1 MTQSNHKSI
10 EKIIDAIPSKT
21 LKEAYKKDLKNGK
34 YPNWSNDDLISLGLE
49 IYNSFGQLNDCLW
62 KLKNLFDGDIFL
74 SDDIKRIISKIR
86 DDDDVMTLSLDKYV
100 DLKVL
105 FKGGDLIRF
114 KRKDGYYYGMVANYD
129 WEDTKRRILESLG
142 EGSPLKRKDGIG
154 YDISDAQY
162 TCFDLDND
170 APNDEESAYA
180 CHFHVSVLMAESAKE
195 DELCNMQKKYLR
207 LLRENYLKRN

>member
-1 MTQSNHKSI
+1 MTQSNYKSI
-10 EKIIDAIPSKT
+10 EKIIDVIPSKT
-21 LKEAYKKDLKNGK
+21 LKEAYRKDLNNGK

-49 IYNSFGQLNDCLW
+49 IYSSCGKLRDCLW
-62 KLKNLFDGDIFL
+62 KLKKLFDDDTFL
-74 SDDIKRIISKIR
+74 SDDIKRIISKTR

-100 DLKVL
+100 DLKIL

-129 WEDTKRRILESLG
+129 WEDTKRRILDSLG

-170 APNDEESAYA
+170 AHNDEESVYA
-180 CHFHVSVLMAESAKE
+180 CHFHVSVLITERANE
-195 DELCNMQKKYLR
+195 DELCDTQKKYLR
-207 LLRENYLKRN
+207 FLRENYLKRN